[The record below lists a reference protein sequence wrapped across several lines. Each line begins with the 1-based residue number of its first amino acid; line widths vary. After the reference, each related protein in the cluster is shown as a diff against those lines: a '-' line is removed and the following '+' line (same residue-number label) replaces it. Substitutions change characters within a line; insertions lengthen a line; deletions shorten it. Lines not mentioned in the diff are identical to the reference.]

1 MFIVSANP
9 LALGLLTPP
18 GAFQADIVVGD
29 AQPFGIPSAY
39 GGPHCGFF
47 AVTKKLMRKVP
58 GRLVGQ
64 TEDENGK
71 RGFVLTLQ
79 AREQHIRRDKATSN
93 ICSNQALNA
102 LAASVAMTALGKNG
116 VKEIARQNLLKANY
130 AKQEA
135 KKAGLTVMF
144 DGPMFN
150 EFIIKL
156 DEPVKSVNK
165 RLLTN
170 GIIGGY
176 DLGLTYPELDRH
188 MLIAVTELRT
198 KEEIDALIQELGDRH
213 E

>member
-1 MFIVSANP
+1 M
-9 LALGLLTPP
+9 
-18 GAFQADIVVGD
+18 
-29 AQPFGIPSAY
+29 
-39 GGPHCGFF
+39 
-47 AVTKKLMRKVP
+47 P

-102 LAASVAMTALGKNG
+102 LAASVAMTALGKKG
-116 VKEIARQNLLKANY
+116 VKEIAWQNLQKAAY
-130 AKQEA
+130 AKEA
-135 KKAGLTVMF
+135 AKRAGLEVVF

-150 EFIIKL
+150 EFVVRL
-156 DEPVKSVNK
+156 NEPVEKANE
-165 RLLTN
+165 RLLEKN
-170 GIIGGY
+170 IIGGY
-176 DLGLTYPELDRH
+176 DLGASYRDLKQH

-198 KEEIDALIQELGDRH
+198 REEIDTFMNELGDRH

>member
-1 MFIVSANP
+1 
-9 LALGLLTPP
+9 
-18 GAFQADIVVGD
+18 
-29 AQPFGIPSAY
+29 
-39 GGPHCGFF
+39 
-47 AVTKKLMRKVP
+47 
-58 GRLVGQ
+58 
-64 TEDENGK
+64 
-71 RGFVLTLQ
+71 
-79 AREQHIRRDKATSN
+79 
-93 ICSNQALNA
+93 
-102 LAASVAMTALGKNG
+102 
-116 VKEIARQNLLKANY
+116 
-130 AKQEA
+130 
-135 KKAGLTVMF
+135 MF